1 MNKKVRRDRP
11 LGVTIIGVLLLLF
24 GIFMIIG
31 GISIG
36 ALGDLEGLELA
47 FEMVALVIGIVL
59 ILVALGFFKGWGF
72 VWLLAMIV
80 IIFSIIWNIVRWV
93 FGGLEMGQLG
103 NLLIELI
110 IPIIIVLYMNSGN
123 VKAFFRRS

>member
-24 GIFMIIG
+24 GVFMIIG

>member
-24 GIFMIIG
+24 GAFMIIG

-47 FEMVALVIGIVL
+47 LEMVALVIGIVL
-59 ILVALGFFKGWGF
+59 IVVVFGFFKGWSF
-72 VWLLAMIV
+72 VWLLVMIV
-80 IIFSIIWNIVRWV
+80 IIFSIIWNILRWV
-93 FGGLEMGQLG
+93 FGGLEVGQPG
-103 NLLIELI
+103 SLLIELM
-110 IPIIIVLYMNSGN
+110 IPIIIVLYMNSSN
-123 VKAFFRRS
+123 VKAFLRRS

>member
-11 LGVTIIGVLLLLF
+11 LGVTIFGVLLLLF
-24 GIFMIIG
+24 GVFMIIG

>member
-1 MNKKVRRDRP
+1 MNKRVRRDRP

-24 GIFMIIG
+24 GVFMIIG

-47 FEMVALVIGIVL
+47 IEMVALVIGIVL
-59 ILVALGFFKGWGF
+59 IMVAFGFFKGWGF
-72 VWLLAMIV
+72 VWLLAMVV

-103 NLLIELI
+103 NLLVELI
-110 IPIIIVLYMNSGN
+110 VPMIIVLYMNSSG